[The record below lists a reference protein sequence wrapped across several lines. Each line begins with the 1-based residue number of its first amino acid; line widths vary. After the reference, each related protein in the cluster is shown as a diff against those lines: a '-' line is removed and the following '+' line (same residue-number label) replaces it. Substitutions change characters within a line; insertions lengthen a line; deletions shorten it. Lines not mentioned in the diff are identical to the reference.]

1 MKLAVAVL
9 SSILLACS
17 VTIANPVKPSVTT
30 DVESST
36 SPTPNPNGIGLGGLD
51 PLPDSIKELLERYKK
66 GKHDLNQQK
75 KYATRYNLNM
85 TARLCWLDLKAQEFK
100 LRDIRKSRKECDSKC
115 NGIEAA
121 ISHIKM
127 SLVDLI
133 FGESS
138 NYELF
143 EQQIDLINKHPSV
156 VEYLDKLSLEYS
168 EIPGQSSSDQQRQE
182 PQPSS
187 SRPSGSGSS
196 RQKAP
201 SNKRKRVSKLMGN
214 AGSFFQQ
221 PKDDDPSV

>member
-1 MKLAVAVL
+1 M
-9 SSILLACS
+9 ILISKKKICDPLQS
-17 VTIANPVKPSVTT
+17 EYDSQIMLVM
-30 DVESST
+30 
-36 SPTPNPNGIGLGGLD
+36 GLGTKLYT
-51 PLPDSIKELLERYKK
+51 LERKSRKNGGSPEYDDKIRK
-66 GKHDLNQQK
+66 
-75 KYATRYNLNM
+75 TR
-85 TARLCWLDLKAQEFK
+85 LDLKAQEFK